1 MIIKSDKSSFQ
12 SYLTDSS
19 NYKGN
24 AEKLFIPE
32 SIQELQELVI
42 DCNRKK
48 TKLTVSGNGTGL
60 TGGRVPDN
68 GFIISL
74 EKFNEILNLDEK
86 NKTVTVQPA
95 VLLND
100 LQSFVEQKNLFYP
113 PDPTERNSFIGG
125 NIATNASGARTFKY
139 GPTRDY
145 VNKLKVIIPNGEIL
159 ELDRNIND
167 RSFKFLKNFNINKP
181 LTSKNASGFF
191 CEENLHLI
199 DLFIGSEGLLGIII
213 EAELKLIDLP
223 KEVFSAVAF
232 FDSENDALNFI
243 EESKTL
249 SFNNQSIIGARG
261 LEFFDEHSLIFLSK
275 DFPNIPNSAKAAV
288 WFEQEIIGN
297 EDEIFENW
305 SFLLEKFNY
314 SADSAWFAS
323 DPKDYE
329 KFKDF
334 RHSISW
340 KVNEYIAQ
348 KNFKKVGTDVAV
360 PDKDF
365 HDFYFWCKKLV
376 SDSNLHFVSYG
387 HFGNSHL
394 HLNMLP
400 KSDAEY
406 KTAKENYYLICKKTV
421 ELNGTIS
428 AEHGIGKLKKE
439 YFELMYSEEEILQ
452 MAKIK
457 KHFDE
462 NLILNIGNIIDPRF
476 YEMV

>member
-24 AEKLFIPE
+24 AEKLFMPE
-32 SIQELQELVI
+32 SIQELKELVI

-145 VNKLKVIIPNGEIL
+145 VNKLKVLNPNGEIL

-167 RSFKFLKNFNINKP
+167 RSFKFLKNFNIKKP

-288 WFEQEIIGN
+288 WFEQEIIRN

-305 SFLLEKFNY
+305 SFLLEKYKY

-334 RHSISW
+334 RHSI
-340 KVNEYIAQ
+340 
-348 KNFKKVGTDVAV
+348 
-360 PDKDF
+360 
-365 HDFYFWCKKLV
+365 
-376 SDSNLHFVSYG
+376 
-387 HFGNSHL
+387 
-394 HLNMLP
+394 
-400 KSDAEY
+400 
-406 KTAKENYYLICKKTV
+406 
-421 ELNGTIS
+421 
-428 AEHGIGKLKKE
+428 
-439 YFELMYSEEEILQ
+439 
-452 MAKIK
+452 
-457 KHFDE
+457 
-462 NLILNIGNIIDPRF
+462 
-476 YEMV
+476 